1 MEVSNSVSRSH
12 FQLKRSIDQATHCLL
27 SYTTIN
33 AADICTYTLA
43 LSSNALALQM
53 KNGTTINVITQL
65 KSEIRSSVACEC
77 TRWVTA
83 LEGAFMISGI
93 AKVERVRKVR
103 RRYSIYN
110 IGTGVEGGRG
120 AEKEDD
126 GQVLRL

>member
-43 LSSNALALQM
+43 LSSNALALQR

-83 LEGAFMISGI
+83 LEGAFSGI
-93 AKVERVRKVR
+93 VKVERVRKVR
-103 RRYSIYN
+103 RSYSVYN

-120 AEKEDD
+120 AEKVDD